1 MVQLALTLDMGCSA
15 ITVEITE
22 ALIKDR
28 RRELTEVDVNTDDAE
43 DTEYTEYIDILQ
55 EEHTAES
62 DDDGSLDTGPR
73 NRIYSNLLT
82 ISKILRGPCP
92 VVLVVLCQR
101 AREI

>member
-1 MVQLALTLDMGCSA
+1 MGCSA
-15 ITVEITE
+15 ITVDITE

-28 RRELTEVDVNTDDAE
+28 RRELTEVDVNTDDVE
-43 DTEYTEYIDILQ
+43 DTEYIENLQ

-62 DDDGSLDTGPR
+62 DDDGSLDKGPQ

-82 ISKILRGPCP
+82 ISKILCGPCP